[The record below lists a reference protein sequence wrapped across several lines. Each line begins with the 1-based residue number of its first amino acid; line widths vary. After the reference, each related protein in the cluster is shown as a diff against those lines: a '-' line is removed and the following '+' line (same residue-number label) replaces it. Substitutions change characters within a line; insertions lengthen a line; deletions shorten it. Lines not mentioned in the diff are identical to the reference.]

1 VSDPAATIRHA
12 LHEVVGF
19 DRGGY
24 AESTTSRQTFHV
36 IAKDADAAFAPLDD
50 LEAFYRWKDAI
61 VETLRYV
68 SVNNESGDHVD
79 EIQAE
84 VDGLL
89 GRLGVK

>member
-1 VSDPAATIRHA
+1 VSDPAALIRDA
-12 LHEVVGF
+12 LQTWCSAKPHTYPAETCEVC
-19 DRGGY
+19 
-24 AESTTSRQTFHV
+24 
-36 IAKDADAAFAPLDD
+36 AKVDTALVALDE

-68 SVNNESGDHVD
+68 SVNVGSGDHVD
-79 EIQAE
+79 AIQAE